1 MARQFVKAVWIL
13 AALCCVQAFGE
24 SPAVEAIPAKPEAVK
39 NWRDLRFGMFVH
51 WGPVSLT
58 GKEIGWSRG
67 KGTPIEEYDNLYKRF
82 NPTRFNA
89 DECVAVAKAAGMKY
103 LVLTTKHHDGF
114 CLWDT
119 KETDYNIMNSPFA
132 RDVVKELSDAC
143 KRGGIRFGAYY
154 SVCDWHHPDFPLT
167 SPGGKVER
175 KVHNLERYTDYL
187 KAQNRELLTKYG
199 PLLTIWYDV
208 GQKFDARRG
217 ASVIN
222 LVRSIQPDLVVNN
235 RTRHPGDYDTPE
247 QRIGAFQIDRPW
259 ETCMTICRQW
269 AWKPNDQMKS
279 LETCVHSLL
288 RTIGGDG
295 NFLFNVG
302 PQPDG
307 LIESRQVERL
317 KEMGAWVAKHAD
329 GIYATRGGPW
339 KPSIRMASTRKG
351 DKIYLFF
358 LKRTVSPV
366 TLKGIPLAVRS
377 AKTMGGSDVAF
388 TANKESLSLTIPESA
403 WDGVAATVALTVEGD
418 AMTIEPVEGL
428 VQSNIPGAKAT
439 ASAVF
444 NNKVSQ
450 YGPDKVLD
458 GESNTRWA
466 TPAGMGQCWLQ
477 IDFANELTFS
487 SVELDEECCDGG
499 VSRVKK
505 YELQKLDNGK
515 WVVFHSGESLGPR
528 AVVKFQPV
536 TTRAIR
542 LNIFDATNGPT
553 FSELRVK

>member
-1 MARQFVKAVWIL
+1 MKRVLGKAVWIFGI
-13 AALCCVQAFGE
+13 LCCGQAFGE
-24 SPAVEAIPAKPEAVK
+24 PAADEAIPAMPQAVK
-39 NWRDLRFGMFVH
+39 NWRDLRFGMFIH
-51 WGPVSLT
+51 WGPVSLM

-67 KGTPIEEYDNLYKRF
+67 REIPVEEYDSLYKRF
-82 NPTRFNA
+82 NPTRFHA
-89 DECVAVAKAAGMKY
+89 DEWVAVAKAAGMKY
-103 LVLTTKHHDGF
+103 IVLTTKHHDGF

-119 KETDYNIMNSPFA
+119 KETDYNIMNSPFG
-132 RDVVKELSDAC
+132 RDVVKELSEAC

-208 GQKFDARRG
+208 GQKFDAKRG
-217 ASVIN
+217 AGVIN
-222 LVRSIQPDLVVNN
+222 LVRGIQPDLVVNN

-247 QRIGAFQIDRPW
+247 QRIGAFQIERPW

-307 LIESRQVERL
+307 LIEPRQVERL

-351 DKIYLFF
+351 NQIYLFF
-358 LKRTVSPV
+358 LKRPASPV
-366 TLKGIPLAVRS
+366 TLPGIPRTIQSAAVP
-377 AKTMGGSDVAF
+377 GGGAVAF
-388 TANKESLSLTIPESA
+388 TAQAESLTLAVPESA
-403 WDGVAATVALTVEGD
+403 WDGVAATVVLTVEGD

-428 VQSNIPGAKAT
+428 TQSNIPGAKAS

-444 NNKVSQ
+444 NNKVAQ

-458 GESNTRWA
+458 GDSNTRWA
-466 TPAGMGQCWLQ
+466 TPAGMRQCWLQ
-477 IDFANELTFS
+477 IDFANERTFS
-487 SVELDEECCDGG
+487 AVELDEECCEGD

-505 YELQKLDNGK
+505 YELQKLADGN
-515 WVVFHSGESLGPR
+515 WVAFHSGEGLGRR
-528 AVVKFQPV
+528 AVIKFQPV
-536 TTRAIR
+536 TARALR
-542 LNIFDATNGPT
+542 LNILDATNGPT
-553 FSELRVK
+553 FSELRLR